1 MAALLTA
8 DGIGS
13 QDQSLGAQLAGQVT
27 ICREAP
33 GSVGTDTELK

>member
-13 QDQSLGAQLAGQVT
+13 HDQSVGAQLAGQLT
-27 ICREAP
+27 ICLEAS